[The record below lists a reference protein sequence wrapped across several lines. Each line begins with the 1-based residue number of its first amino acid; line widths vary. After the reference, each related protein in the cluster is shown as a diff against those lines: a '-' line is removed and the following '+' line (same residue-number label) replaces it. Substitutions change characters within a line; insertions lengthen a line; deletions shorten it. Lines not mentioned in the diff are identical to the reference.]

1 MLTISA
7 IPAYSDNYI
16 WAIQHSRQ
24 RSAYIVDPG
33 DSRPVEQ
40 FLRGNQLEL
49 AGILVTHR
57 HWDHITGID
66 ALTTKHQVEVIGPAC
81 EAIPQVTE
89 AVKEADSFLLWNE
102 IPVTVLETPGHMPE
116 HISYLVED
124 EGRYRLFCGDTLF
137 SAGCGRIFSGSHDQL
152 KTSLDRLKNLP
163 LATEIYCAHEYTL
176 ANLRFAAAVEGET
189 EAIHQRKT
197 EVDTALKNHQPSLP
211 STLDAEVRF
220 NPFLRC
226 GEPGVIAAAERH
238 AHRKLNAEADVFTVL
253 REWKNT
259 F

>member
-16 WAIQHSRQ
+16 WAIQHSHHQ
-24 RSAYIVDPG
+24 SAYIVDPG
-33 DSRPVEQ
+33 DSSPVEQ
-40 FLRGNQLEL
+40 FLRTNQLEL

-66 ALTTKHQVEVIGPAC
+66 ALTASHQVTIVGPAC
-81 EAIPQVTE
+81 EAIPQITQ
-89 AVKEADSFLLWNE
+89 AVREGDSFLLWND

-116 HISYLVED
+116 HVSYFMED
-124 EGRYRLFCGDTLF
+124 NGKLCLFCGDTLF
-137 SAGCGRIFSGSHDQL
+137 SAGCGRIFSGSHDEL
-152 KTSLDRLKNLP
+152 KSSLDKLKNLP
-163 LATEIYCAHEYTL
+163 PATEIYCAHEYTL

-189 EAIHQRKT
+189 DAICQRRI

-226 GEPGVIAAAERH
+226 GEPAVITAAERY
-238 AHRKLNAEADVFTVL
+238 AHRQLSAESDVFAVL